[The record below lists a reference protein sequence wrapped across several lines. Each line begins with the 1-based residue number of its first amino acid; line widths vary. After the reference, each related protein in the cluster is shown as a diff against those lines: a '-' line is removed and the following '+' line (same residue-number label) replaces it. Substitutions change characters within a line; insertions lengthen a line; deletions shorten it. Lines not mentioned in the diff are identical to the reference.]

1 MLKLNKKRTYL
12 IGFAF
17 FTILMLWQVY
27 NYYCPMFLEELLI
40 SNFGAGDYNYLIGII
55 MALDNILALFMLPL
69 FGALS
74 DRTKTKLGKRMPYII
89 SGTCVA
95 LIAFPFIPFLY
106 IKNSLVGVALLMALI
121 LIAMNIYRSP
131 SVALM
136 PDVTPKPLRAQ
147 ANAIINFVGYVGA
160 IIGAL
165 LTMVFTK
172 KQADG
177 VSLVRELTIWPFLIV
192 SLLMIVA
199 LVVLA
204 LKVRENKIVEQMKAE
219 MEEGEKLSETEEK
232 IVDNKPLSKTDKAN
246 LWLLIFSVF
255 LWYFAFNAVETFGS
269 LYAKNVLKTN
279 NWGLAT
285 SVLAVASLIAF
296 LPSGWLSQKIGRK
309 YSIILGLGLMII
321 SLGCAMFVKSFGIG
335 LIILFAVAGVGWAII
350 NVNSYPMFVELSTN
364 KNLGKFTGYYYTAS
378 QIAQSI
384 TPIIIGFVMDWLGY
398 NAYFPYATVFMAVA
412 LIVFACV
419 KTPHKKVLE
428 TSSTN
433 EQQVEVEPNKKD
445 PTELNKNTNK
455 TTKNSAKIKQTK
467 SENKNISNSK
477 TESKNTNNKTEN

>member
-1 MLKLNKKRTYL
+1 MLKLNTKRTFY
-12 IGFAF
+12 IGFSF

-27 NYYCPMFLEELLI
+27 NYYCPMFLEELLN
-40 SNFGAGDYNYLIGII
+40 STFGAGDYNYLIGII

-74 DRTKTKLGKRMPYII
+74 DKTKTKLGKRMPYII
-89 SGTCVA
+89 VGTIIS
-95 LIAFPFIPFLY
+95 LLAFPFIPFLY
-106 IKNSLVGVALLMALI
+106 IKNSLVGVSLMMGLI

-147 ANAIINFVGYVGA
+147 ANAIINFVGYIGA

-177 VSLVRELTIWPFLIV
+177 VSLVRDITFWPFLIV
-192 SLLMIVA
+192 SFLLIVA
-199 LVVLA
+199 LVVLV
-204 LKVRENKIVEQMKAE
+204 LKIRENKIVAE
-219 MEEGEKLSETEEK
+219 MQNEMAEGEKLSETEET
-232 IVDNKPLSKTDKAN
+232 ILDDKPLGKTDKTN

-269 LYAKNVLKTN
+269 LYAKNILKTN
-279 NWGLAT
+279 SWGLAT

-296 LPSGWLSQKIGRK
+296 LPSGWLSKKIGRK
-309 YSIILGLGLMII
+309 NSIILGLGLMIF
-321 SLGCAMFVKSFGIG
+321 SLTCAFFVKTFGII
-335 LIILFAVAGVGWAII
+335 LILLFAIAGVGWAII
-350 NVNSYPMFVELSTN
+350 NVNSYPMFVELSSN

-398 NAYFPYATVFMAVA
+398 RAYFPYATIFMIIA
-412 LIVFACV
+412 LIVFVFV
-419 KTPHKKVLE
+419 KVPHKKANNIN
-428 TSSTN
+428 S
-433 EQQVEVEPNKKD
+433 
-445 PTELNKNTNK
+445 NKNE
-455 TTKNSAKIKQTK
+455 NSTSQNEK
-467 SENKNISNSK
+467 
-477 TESKNTNNKTEN
+477 

>member
-1 MLKLNKKRTYL
+1 MLKLNTKRTFY
-12 IGFAF
+12 IGFSF

-27 NYYCPMFLEELLI
+27 NYYCPMFLEELLN
-40 SNFGAGDYNYLIGII
+40 STFGAGDYNYLIGII

-74 DRTKTKLGKRMPYII
+74 DKTKTKLGKRMPYII
-89 SGTCVA
+89 VGTIIS
-95 LIAFPFIPFLY
+95 LLAFPFIPFLY
-106 IKNSLVGVALLMALI
+106 IKNSLVGVSLMMGLI

-147 ANAIINFVGYVGA
+147 ANAIINFVGYIGA

-177 VSLVRELTIWPFLIV
+177 VSLVRDITFWPFLIV
-192 SLLMIVA
+192 SFLMIVA
-199 LVVLA
+199 LVVLV
-204 LKVRENKIVEQMKAE
+204 LKIRENKIVAE
-219 MEEGEKLSETEEK
+219 MQNEMAEGDKLSETEET
-232 IVDNKPLSKTDKAN
+232 ILDDKPLGKTDKTN

-269 LYAKNVLKTN
+269 LYAKNILKTN
-279 NWGLAT
+279 SWGLAT

-296 LPSGWLSQKIGRK
+296 LPSGWLSKKIGRK
-309 YSIILGLGLMII
+309 NSIILGLGLMIF
-321 SLGCAMFVKSFGIG
+321 SLTCAFFVKTFGII
-335 LIILFAVAGVGWAII
+335 LILLFAIAGVGWAII
-350 NVNSYPMFVELSTN
+350 NVNSYPMFVELSSN

-398 NAYFPYATVFMAVA
+398 RAYFPYATIFMIIA
-412 LIVFACV
+412 LIVFVFV
-419 KTPHKKVLE
+419 KVPHKKANKPDNIK
-428 TSSTN
+428 N
-433 EQQVEVEPNKKD
+433 E
-445 PTELNKNTNK
+445 
-455 TTKNSAKIKQTK
+455 NS
-467 SENKNISNSK
+467 ISQEK
-477 TESKNTNNKTEN
+477 